1 MNKALHVFVYLFLA
15 LAGTALFFEIQLN
28 EKRAELTDRNRMQED
43 YFVKIARTI
52 EKAEPDKS
60 ATFEI
65 QKDASPVENRLVDSP
80 DMENLLEEYPAP
92 LEQTSLETYNWENSR
107 NQLRSVYVLDPMT
120 GKPVMDGNQPQ
131 TRGSDEQKLLDGL
144 FESAKD
150 QQKRLNDTRT
160 QLAEM
165 RARLEKVVKELNEL
179 KPVARQDKVTIDER
193 NAKIAKLEEE
203 KAQLEDTVKKL
214 KANIE
219 ELNSEIT
226 SLKDEVQTAKDET
239 EAAKEE
245 LAKEQK
251 KVEQLK
257 QLVKDLI
264 AQVNARADDGGH
276 SAVTAISVGDKG
288 KIVRV
293 DNESMFAI
301 IEFTESAMKEL
312 KGDDLARPLPM
323 LELNVRRPGFN
334 GQAGEL
340 VGRVR
345 LRQEIRGKNMAI
357 CDILGAWE
365 QAKMAEGDIV
375 LAD

>member
-43 YFVKIARTI
+43 YFVRIAKTI
-52 EKAEPDKS
+52 EKAEPDK
-60 ATFEI
+60 ATTFEI
-65 QKDASPVENRLVDSP
+65 QKDSSPVENRLVDSP

-92 LEQTSLETYNWENSR
+92 LEQTNLETYNWENSR
-107 NQLRSVYVLDPMT
+107 NALRSVYVLDPMT

-131 TRGSDEQKLLDGL
+131 TRGSDEQKMLDGL
-144 FESAKD
+144 FESAKE
-150 QQKRLNDTRT
+150 QQTRLNNTRT

-179 KPVARQDKVTIDER
+179 KPIARQDKVTIDDR

-203 KAQLEDTVKKL
+203 KAALEDLVKKL
-214 KANIE
+214 KANID
-219 ELNSEIT
+219 ELNGEIT

-264 AQVNARADDGGH
+264 AQVNARADEGGH

-288 KIVRV
+288 KLVRV
-293 DNESMFAI
+293 DNESMFAV

-323 LELNVRRPGFN
+323 LELNVRRPGFQ

>member
-15 LAGTALFFEIQLN
+15 LAGTALFFEIKLD
-28 EKRAELTDRNRMQED
+28 EKRTELTDRNRMQED

-60 ATFEI
+60 TTFEI

-107 NQLRSVYVLDPMT
+107 DQLRSVYVLDPMT

-160 QLAEM
+160 QLAAM
-165 RARLEKVVKELNEL
+165 RERLEKVVKELNEL
-179 KPVARQDKVTIDER
+179 KPVARQDKVTIEER

-203 KAQLEDTVKKL
+203 KAQLEDTIKKL

-219 ELNSEIT
+219 ELNGEIT

-257 QLVKDLI
+257 QLVKDLS
-264 AQVNARADDGGH
+264 AQINARADDGAN

-365 QAKMAEGDIV
+365 QAKIAADDIV

>member
-15 LAGTALFFEIQLN
+15 LAGTALFFEIKLD
-28 EKRAELTDRNRMQED
+28 EKRTELTDRNRMQED

-60 ATFEI
+60 TTFEI

-80 DMENLLEEYPAP
+80 DMEKLREEYPAP

-107 NQLRSVYVLDPMT
+107 DQLRSVYVLDPMT

-160 QLAEM
+160 QLAAM
-165 RARLEKVVKELNEL
+165 RERLEKVVKELNEL
-179 KPVARQDKVTIDER
+179 KPVARQDKVTIEER

-203 KAQLEDTVKKL
+203 KAQLEDTIKKL

-219 ELNSEIT
+219 ELNGEIT

-257 QLVKDLI
+257 QLVKDLS
-264 AQVNARADDGGH
+264 AQINARADDGAN

-365 QAKMAEGDIV
+365 QAKIAADDIV

>member
-15 LAGTALFFEIQLN
+15 LAGTALFFEIKLD
-28 EKRAELTDRNRMQED
+28 EKRTELTDRNRMQED

-52 EKAEPDKS
+52 EKVEPDKS
-60 ATFEI
+60 TTFEI

-107 NQLRSVYVLDPMT
+107 DQLRSVYVLDPMT

-160 QLAEM
+160 QLAAM
-165 RARLEKVVKELNEL
+165 RERLEKVVKELNEL
-179 KPVARQDKVTIDER
+179 KPVARQDKVTIEER

-203 KAQLEDTVKKL
+203 KAQLEDTIKKL

-219 ELNSEIT
+219 ELNGEIT

-257 QLVKDLI
+257 QLVKDLS
-264 AQVNARADDGGH
+264 AQINARADDGAN

-365 QAKMAEGDIV
+365 QAKIAADDIV

>member
-60 ATFEI
+60 TTFEI
-65 QKDASPVENRLVDSP
+65 QKDSSPVENKLVDSP

-179 KPVARQDKVTIDER
+179 KPIARQDKVTIDER

-264 AQVNARADDGGH
+264 AQVNARADEGGH

-288 KIVRV
+288 KIIRV

-312 KGDDLARPLPM
+312 FR
-323 LELNVRRPGFN
+323 
-334 GQAGEL
+334 
-340 VGRVR
+340 VGVDCR
-345 LRQEIRGKNMAI
+345 KA
-357 CDILGAWE
+357 A
-365 QAKMAEGDIV
+365 
-375 LAD
+375 

>member
-15 LAGTALFFEIQLN
+15 LAGTALFFEIKLD
-28 EKRAELTDRNRMQED
+28 EKRTELTDRNRMQED

-60 ATFEI
+60 TTFEI

-107 NQLRSVYVLDPMT
+107 DQLRSVYVLDPMT

-160 QLAEM
+160 QLAAM
-165 RARLEKVVKELNEL
+165 RERLEKVVKELNEL
-179 KPVARQDKVTIDER
+179 KPVARQDKVTIEER

-203 KAQLEDTVKKL
+203 KAQLEDTIKKL

-219 ELNSEIT
+219 ELNGEIT

-257 QLVKDLI
+257 QLVKDLS
-264 AQVNARADDGGH
+264 AQINARADDGAN

-365 QAKMAEGDIV
+365 QDKVAPNDVIF
-375 LAD
+375 AD